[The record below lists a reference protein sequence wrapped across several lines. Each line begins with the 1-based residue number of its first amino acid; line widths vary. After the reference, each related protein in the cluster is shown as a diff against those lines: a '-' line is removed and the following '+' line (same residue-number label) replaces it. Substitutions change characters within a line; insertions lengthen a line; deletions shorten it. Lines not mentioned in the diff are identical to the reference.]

1 MKVDLNQRMRKTRE
15 EKGYSQKKLAELAG
29 VSPGSMSAY
38 ELGNKKPPVDVA
50 ARIAAVLGVSVD
62 WLFGTDT
69 DRGGLQRP
77 RSYGDLVK
85 MILIVTESIDPMYLG
100 TYDVEWREDSRLE
113 PEERK
118 VYQEREKELILVNK
132 GNEPVNV
139 TYFIMENRDKVLVN
153 FFQSW
158 RKLMDIRNQGILDDE
173 VYGAWLEK
181 KLNELSKTPLAAA
194 GGGAGDGSVSGKGMD
209 LEK

>member
-1 MKVDLNQRMRKTRE
+1 M
-15 EKGYSQKKLAELAG
+15 
-29 VSPGSMSAY
+29 
-38 ELGNKKPPVDVA
+38 DVA

-85 MILIVTESIDPMYLG
+85 MIITVAESLPFTYPG
-100 TYDVEWREDSRLE
+100 TYIVAWKEDERLV

-118 VYQEREKELILVNK
+118 AYQEWDTIESWK
-132 GNEPVNV
+132 GKAAEHANV
-139 TYFIMENRDKVLVN
+139 SYARL
-153 FFQSW
+153 
-158 RKLMDIRNQGILDDE
+158 DIRNPVLVDFFNSWKKLLDIRAQGILDDE

-181 KLNELSKTPLAAA
+181 KLNELSKIPLAAA
-194 GGGAGDGSVSGKGMD
+194 GGSAGDGSVSGKGMD

>member
-1 MKVDLNQRMRKTRE
+1 MKHDVIGLTVRKISAILASEVRMKVNLNQRMRSTRE

-50 ARIAAVLGVSVD
+50 ARIAAVLRVSVD
-62 WLFGTDT
+62 WLFGAAA

-85 MILIVTESIDPMYLG
+85 MIITVADSLPFTYPG
-100 TYDVEWREDSRLE
+100 TYDVSWKEDERLV

-118 VYQEREKELILVNK
+118 V
-132 GNEPVNV
+132 
-139 TYFIMENRDKVLVN
+139 
-153 FFQSW
+153 
-158 RKLMDIRNQGILDDE
+158 
-173 VYGAWLEK
+173 
-181 KLNELSKTPLAAA
+181 
-194 GGGAGDGSVSGKGMD
+194 
-209 LEK
+209 